1 MYRIGEFSRIS
12 KTTIKTLRYYAEKN
26 LLTPEK
32 TDLVTGYRYYTTAQ
46 LLQLYQIQELR
57 EAGISVSDIK
67 KILSGADSAAI
78 LRKKKEELQQSVA
91 DTISQISRIDFL
103 LGGAQHM
110 NYSVTIKEI
119 PEYIVFSRTMHINAY
134 SEMMQEIPKTGAKL
148 AAVNPTLKCVAP
160 DYCFCRYPDGEYRE
174 TDITAEY
181 CQAVETAGT
190 PTDDIIF
197 KTIPAAKV
205 ASILHKGPYESL
217 GSAYAYVMKW
227 IEDNG
232 YACCDFPRESYIDGI
247 WNKESPEEWLTEI
260 QVPVESVKN

>member
-12 KTTIKTLRYYAEKN
+12 RTTVKTLRYYAEQN

-46 LLQLYQIQELR
+46 LLQLYKIQELR
-57 EAGISVSDIK
+57 EAGISINDIRN
-67 KILSGADSAAI
+67 ILSGADLSAI
-78 LRKKKEELQQSVA
+78 LRKKKEELQRTAAETV
-91 DTISQISRIDFL
+91 SQISRIDFL
-103 LGGAQHM
+103 LGGKRQM
-110 NYSVTIKEI
+110 NYSVTVKEI
-119 PEYIVFSRTMHINAY
+119 PEYIVYSRTMHLNAY
-134 SEMMQEIPKTGAKL
+134 CDMMQEIPETGAKL
-148 AAVNPTLKCVAP
+148 AAVNPTLKCVVP
-160 DYCFCRYPDGEYRE
+160 DYCFCRYLDGEYRE

-181 CQAVETAGT
+181 CQAVERAGT
-190 PTDDIIF
+190 PVDDIIF

-205 ASILHKGPYESL
+205 VSILHKGPYDAL

-232 YACCDFPRESYIDGI
+232 YTCCDFPRESYIDGV

-260 QVPVESVKN
+260 QVPIELVKK

>member
-12 KTTIKTLRYYAEKN
+12 KTTVKTLRYYAEIN
-26 LLTPEK
+26 LLSPEK

-46 LLQLYQIQELR
+46 LMELYRILELR
-57 EAGISVSDIK
+57 EAGISIRDIRQ
-67 KILSGADSAAI
+67 ILSGAESADI
-78 LRKKKEELQQSVA
+78 LRKKKEELQQSVSE
-91 DTISQISRIDFL
+91 TLSQISRIDFL
-103 LGGAQHM
+103 LGGKRQM

-119 PEYIVFSRTMHINAY
+119 PEYIVYSRTMHINAY
-134 SEMMQEIPKTGAKL
+134 SDMMQEIPETGAKL
-148 AAVNPTLKCVAP
+148 AAVNPTLKCVVP
-160 DYCFCRYPDGEYRE
+160 DYCFCRYLDGEYRE

-190 PTDDIIF
+190 PVDDISF

-205 ASILHKGPYESL
+205 ASILHKGPYDTL

-232 YACCDFPRESYIDGI
+232 YVCCDFPRESYIDGI
-247 WNKESPEEWLTEI
+247 WNKESPDEWLTEI
-260 QVPVESVKN
+260 QVPIELMKK

>member
-12 KTTIKTLRYYAEKN
+12 KTTVKTLRYYAEIN
-26 LLTPEK
+26 LLSPEK

-46 LLQLYQIQELR
+46 LMELYRIQELR
-57 EAGISVSDIK
+57 EAGISIRDIR

-78 LRKKKEELQQSVA
+78 LRKKKEELQQSVSE
-91 DTISQISRIDFL
+91 ILSQISRIDFL
-103 LGGAQHM
+103 LGGKRQM

-119 PEYIVFSRTMHINAY
+119 PEYIVYSRTMHINAY
-134 SEMMQEIPKTGAKL
+134 SDMMQEIPETGAKL
-148 AAVNPTLKCVAP
+148 AAVNPTLKCVVP
-160 DYCFCRYPDGEYRE
+160 DYCFCRYLDGEYRE

-190 PTDDIIF
+190 PVDDISF

-205 ASILHKGPYESL
+205 ASILHKGPYDTL
-217 GSAYAYVMKW
+217 GSAYAYIMKW

-232 YACCDFPRESYIDGI
+232 YVCCDFPRESYIDGI
-247 WNKESPEEWLTEI
+247 WNKESPDEWLTEI
-260 QVPVESVKN
+260 QVPIELMKK